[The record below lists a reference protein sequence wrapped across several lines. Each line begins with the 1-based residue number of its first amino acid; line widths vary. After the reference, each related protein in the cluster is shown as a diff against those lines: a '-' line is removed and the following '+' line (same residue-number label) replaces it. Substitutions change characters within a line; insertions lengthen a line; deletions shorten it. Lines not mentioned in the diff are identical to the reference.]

1 MGCGASLNQVHVLDE
16 RDGVVSKSGKR
27 SHKKSKKADQFSVS
41 SQDFGQG
48 GSSLPSIQ
56 RQCAPHILVQLQ
68 EVKETRMWANA
79 QRDGRPAEY
88 RWRPLFNAAKFG

>member
-1 MGCGASLNQVHVLDE
+1 MLDE

-41 SQDFGQG
+41 SQDLGQG

-56 RQCAPHILVQLQ
+56 RQCATYILVQMQ
-68 EVKETRMWANA
+68 EVKEITKMEN
-79 QRDGRPAEY
+79 QC
-88 RWRPLFNAAKFG
+88 

>member
-41 SQDFGQG
+41 SQDLGQG
-48 GSSLPSIQ
+48 GSSLPSKVGQ
-56 RQCAPHILVQLQ
+56 ACRARWV
-68 EVKETRMWANA
+68 E
-79 QRDGRPAEY
+79 PAEHSASMCNIY
-88 RWRPLFNAAKFG
+88 IGSDARS

>member
-41 SQDFGQG
+41 SQDLGQG
-48 GSSLPSIQ
+48 GSSLPSKVG
-56 RQCAPHILVQLQ
+56 RACRAFSVNVQHTYWFRCKKL
-68 EVKETRMWANA
+68 K
-79 QRDGRPAEY
+79 
-88 RWRPLFNAAKFG
+88 K